1 MNPQPA
7 QRLNR
12 TAAELEAENERLT
25 TLLTVVEAARWF
37 DRFHA
42 VDAIKDDACPA
53 CGGRIVV
60 EETERI
66 EHGRRVAPGV
76 RLRAVPWS

>member
-1 MNPQPA
+1 MSHQPDK
-7 QRLNR
+7 RPER
-12 TAAELEAENERLT
+12 TVAELEAEVAQLT
-25 TLLTVVEAARWF
+25 ELLTVVEAARWF
-37 DRFHA
+37 DRWHA
-42 VDAIKDDACPA
+42 FDGIKDDACPC

-66 EHGRRVAPGV
+66 QDGRRVAPGV